1 MSLFPLTKECF
12 VTSVALTAVKTFGLE
27 SLEWEPEILRDAFEK
42 TFDMGHMSQ
51 KMFDKLNCGYML
63 IGTDAFNATLEGF
76 LSATTIMNN
85 LMFDELTVPFC
96 SLDMCAWAVFEYLQ
110 LMGDF
115 KDGESAVEFAP
126 EIIGYIQ
133 KTGSLN
139 GIYKFPK
146 YLSFADYPD
155 DQVPDLS
162 ADPEQFEAYNQRQ
175 QNYVSD
181 INAFVSEKQALL
193 KDELLTLQ
201 KAGILG

>member
-1 MSLFPLTKECF
+1 MSTFPLTKECF

-27 SLEWEPEILRDAFEK
+27 SLEWEPEVLRDAFEVA
-42 TFDMGHMSQ
+42 FDMHPMSQ
-51 KMFDKLNCGYML
+51 KLFDKLNCGYML

-85 LMFDELTVPFC
+85 LLFDETTVPFC
-96 SLDMCAWAVFEYLQ
+96 SLDMCAWSVFEYLQ

-126 EIIGYIQ
+126 EIVRYIQ
-133 KTGSLN
+133 ETAKLN
-139 GIYKFPK
+139 GIYQLPK
-146 YLSFADYPD
+146 YLSFAAFAPE
-155 DQVPDLS
+155 QAPDLS
-162 ADPEQFEAYNQRQ
+162 ADPEQFESFNQRQ

-181 INAFVSEKQALL
+181 LNAFVDSKQQLL
-193 KDELLTLQ
+193 KAELLELQ